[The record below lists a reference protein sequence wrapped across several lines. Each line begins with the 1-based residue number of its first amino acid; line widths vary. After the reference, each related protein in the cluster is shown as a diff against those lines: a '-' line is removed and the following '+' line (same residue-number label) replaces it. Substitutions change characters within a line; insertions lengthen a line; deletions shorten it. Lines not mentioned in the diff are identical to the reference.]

1 MNKKIRK
8 TLYLPEWLADIL
20 DSEGEAYDG
29 PGVVAAASIHSFSK
43 MDKKNKISTLR
54 NFRSKEIE
62 IAYGSDLNDEDN
74 KIQELEEPERLPRQ
88 RKPRSPMRM
97 A

>member
-1 MNKKIRK
+1 MNNKIRK
-8 TLYLPEWLADIL
+8 TLYLPNWLADIL

-43 MDKKNKISTLR
+43 MNKKNKISTLQ

-62 IAYGSDLNDEDN
+62 VAYNQEGSEAHDRKIKND
-74 KIQELEEPERLPRQ
+74 K
-88 RKPRSPMRM
+88 K
-97 A
+97 